1 MKDPILEE
9 ALERGLADERGL
21 YIAANVF
28 ADGKQLG
35 RVWAFL
41 NGSLLYLAALELP
54 AGLGESLRV
63 LELRGARVAL
73 TRFLIPLALRL
84 ETAQGVYEFKGF
96 RDAKAW
102 LAAVEAAAKGG
113 RSDGAGMEASP

>member
-1 MKDPILEE
+1 MKDPILEA
-9 ALERGLADERGL
+9 ALERGLVDERGL

-41 NGSLLYLAALELP
+41 NGSLLYLAALEFP

-63 LELRGARVAL
+63 LELRGAKTTLA
-73 TRFLIPLALRL
+73 RFLVPLSLRL

-96 RDAKAW
+96 RGAGAW
-102 LAAVEAAAKGG
+102 LAAVEEAC
-113 RSDGAGMEASP
+113 RSLPYSPRR